1 MKKNFIIFG
10 CLLSLLVM
18 GSTTSFAAAGKF
30 QFVAGDVKITNRAG
44 VERLAVKG
52 MEVEEGDT
60 LTTAANSSA
69 QIKMAD
75 EGMMALRP
83 DSKIKVETYVFNGKQ
98 DGNERSLI
106 LLLKGGFRA
115 ITGLIGHNNKDN
127 NVIKT
132 STATIGIRGT
142 DHEPMFIPEPPPGV
156 KAIAPPGTYDKVNS
170 GATFIKTNM
179 GIININPNQ
188 AGFVAGQDKI
198 PQLLP
203 KIPDFYKPSADQ
215 PGAGARTDM
224 KGGKDVRLKTDAPNT
239 LGATLKT
246 DTLKSGTLIAPT
258 TLQVAPSTSTTLLA
272 PTTLVAPTT
281 LKTTTSSTTLVAPT
295 TTLIAPTTTL
305 IAPTTTLI
313 APTTTLIAPTTTLI
327 APTTTLIAPTTTLIA
342 PTTTLIAPTTTLI
355 APTTTLIVK

>member
-1 MKKNFIIFG
+1 MKKIFVTFS
-10 CLLSLLVM
+10 CLIGFFVIAVNP
-18 GSTTSFAAAGKF
+18 GFAAAGKF
-30 QFVAGDVKITNRAG
+30 QFVAGDVKVLNRAG
-44 VERLAVKG
+44 VERSAVKG
-52 MEVEEGDT
+52 MDVEEGDT

-75 EGMMALRP
+75 EGMMAIRP
-83 DSKIKVETYVFNGKQ
+83 DSKIKIETYVFNGKQ

-106 LLLKGGFRA
+106 MLLKGGFRA

-156 KAIAPPGTYDKVNS
+156 KSIAPPGTYDKVNS

-203 KIPDFYKPSADQ
+203 KIPEFYKPATDKPIASLRTDINAKD
-215 PGAGARTDM
+215 ART
-224 KGGKDVRLKTDAPNT
+224 GLSGNIAPNT
-239 LGATLKT
+239 TLKT
-246 DTLKSGTLIAPT
+246 APLSSPVLLAPT
-258 TLQVAPSTSTTLLA
+258 TLQAAPATSTTTLST
-272 PTTLVAPTT
+272 TTLVAPTT
-281 LKTTTSSTTLVAPT
+281 TLVAPTTTLVAPATTTTLSTTTLAAPTTTLVAPTTTLVAPT

-313 APTTTLIAPTTTLI
+313 APTTTLI
-327 APTTTLIAPTTTLIA
+327 
-342 PTTTLIAPTTTLI
+342 
-355 APTTTLIVK
+355 VK

>member
-1 MKKNFIIFG
+1 MNKLFITLG
-10 CLLSLLVM
+10 CLIGFFVIAVN
-18 GSTTSFAAAGKF
+18 TSFAAAGKF
-30 QFVAGDVKITNRAG
+30 QFVSGDVKITNRAG
-44 VERLAVKG
+44 VERMAIKG
-52 MEVEEGDT
+52 MAVEEGDT
-60 LTTAANSSA
+60 LVTGAKSSA

-75 EGMMALRP
+75 EGMMAIRP
-83 DSKIKVETYVFNGKQ
+83 DTKIKIETYVFNGKQ

-132 STATIGIRGT
+132 SSATIGIRGT

-156 KAIAPPGTYDKVNS
+156 TPIAPPGTYDKVNS

-188 AGFVAGQDKI
+188 AGFVAAQDKI

-203 KIPDFYKPSADQ
+203 KIPEFYKAAADK
-215 PGAGARTDM
+215 P
-224 KGGKDVRLKTDAPNT
+224 V
-239 LGATLKT
+239 ATLKT
-246 DTLKSGTLIAPT
+246 DIKNLKEARPNLSGNTTLKTAPLSSSVLLAPTTLQIAPTTSTTTLLAPSTTTLIAPT
-258 TLQVAPSTSTTLLA
+258 TSTLITTTLTAPTTSTLTTT
-272 PTTLVAPTT
+272 TTLVAPTT
-281 LKTTTSSTTLVAPT
+281 TLVAPTTTLIAPTTTLVAPT

-305 IAPTTTLI
+305 IAPTTTLV
-313 APTTTLIAPTTTLI
+313 
-327 APTTTLIAPTTTLIA
+327 
-342 PTTTLIAPTTTLI
+342 